1 MVVDY
6 NQKLNSEWLEIRRNA
21 IQKIE
26 DYLSSGAKEIM
37 FTKKEYMQFY
47 TSIYNLC
54 TTPIETFQAELYK
67 RYTESFVEYIRR
79 EV

>member
-1 MVVDY
+1 LRTAPVVVDY

-37 FTKKEYMQFY
+37 FTKKEYM
-47 TSIYNLC
+47 
-54 TTPIETFQAELYK
+54 
-67 RYTESFVEYIRR
+67 
-79 EV
+79 